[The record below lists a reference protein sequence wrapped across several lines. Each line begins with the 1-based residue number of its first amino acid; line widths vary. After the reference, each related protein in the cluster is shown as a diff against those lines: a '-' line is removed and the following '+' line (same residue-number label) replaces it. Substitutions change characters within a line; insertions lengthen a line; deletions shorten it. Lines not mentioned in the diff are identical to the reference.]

1 MATGLCPA
9 APCCCTMLCAYAHA
23 HTDDTPVHLE
33 RALWLLRMSWTPGPC
48 TAVCFVPDSL
58 SPECC
63 DPATAR
69 ASTPHEPQFLTQPH
83 LVGTPETDARA
94 PAAKIPTERPRL
106 NRSRAHENALGVD
119 PAPLEL
125 SRGPHPPREE
135 LLTLAVGQGKLL
147 HPQPPDRTYSDGGLV
162 PTPSTGRGTD
172 RLTADWA
179 QAYTTY
185 LRRDLRRGSAW

>member
-83 LVGTPETDARA
+83 LVGTPGTDARA
-94 PAAKIPTERPRL
+94 PAQKKTDRTRGPRL

-135 LLTLAVGQGKLL
+135 LLACPLMAKVSFSTLSPPTGHTRTEDWCQPLARVGAQ
-147 HPQPPDRTYSDGGLV
+147 
-162 PTPSTGRGTD
+162 
-172 RLTADWA
+172 TA
-179 QAYTTY
+179 
-185 LRRDLRRGSAW
+185 